1 MKKSD
6 FTKIGKQLLDM
17 LPRYVV
23 KGDLVYVLAEHRLL
37 GGMCFEGSSF
47 NKETFF
53 VNYFVMPLAKPTQ
66 FLYFNFG
73 DRLRDR
79 RGTDGWSATQ
89 SDLVEELRIAVK
101 SQVIPW
107 ISTFESPREATALI
121 NKWANEVQNYRIW
134 ETGAVLLASYG
145 DIDGAVVLVDRFFE
159 VCDFSM
165 PWHRNVA
172 EQLNELKEACMESP
186 QALETLL
193 NLRTEQTLINLKLKI

>member
-17 LPRYVV
+17 LPRYTV
-23 KGDLVYVLAEHRLL
+23 KGDLVYVFAEHRLL
-37 GGMCFEGSSF
+37 GGMSFEGSSF

-79 RGTDGWSATQ
+79 RGTDGWSVTQ
-89 SDLVEELRIAVK
+89 INLIEELRIAVM
-101 SQVIPW
+101 SQVVPW
-107 ISTFESPREATALI
+107 ISTFESPREATSLI

-145 DIDGAVVLVDRFFE
+145 DIDGAVVLIDRFFE

-165 PWHRNVA
+165 PWHRDVA
-172 EQLNELKEACMESP
+172 EQLDELKKACMEGP

-193 NLRTEQTLINLKLKI
+193 DSRTEQTLNNLKLKI

>member
-6 FTKIGKQLLDM
+6 FAKIGKQLLDLM
-17 LPRYVV
+17 PRYTV
-23 KGDLVYVLAEHRLL
+23 KGDLVYGLTDYRLL
-37 GGMCFEGSSF
+37 CGMSFEGSSF

-89 SDLVEELRIAVK
+89 IDLIEELRIAVK
-101 SQVIPW
+101 SQFVPW
-107 ISTFESPREATALI
+107 ISIFESPREATSLI
-121 NKWANEVQNYRIW
+121 NKWADEAQNYRIW

-145 DIDGAVVLVDRFFE
+145 DIGGAVVLIDRFFE

-165 PWHRNVA
+165 PWHRYVA
-172 EQLNELKEACMESP
+172 EHLDELKKACMESP

-193 NLRTEQTLINLKLKI
+193 DSRAEKTLTHLKL